1 VNSLDRFLSR
11 LSVGRLIRLRRWI
24 RLGLGLTSVATVL
37 ALSGPASAQSAIRD
51 TEIEGIIR
59 GWSDPVFV
67 AMGLNPDEVEVLL
80 INDPTLNAFAL
91 RGRIMGINTGLIEET
106 KTPNELLGVMAHEA
120 GHIKNRH
127 LLRDGVSNAGMQPF
141 LMTMALGALA
151 VAAGEPGAGAMLMA
165 NSQYFGTLGALHYMQ
180 SQEGEADISGARALE
195 GAGESGKGLVDFF
208 ENFRSQEV
216 FSDARR
222 YPYFR
227 SHPLSGQRI
236 EALRR
241 PVEAAAHYGHV
252 DSPERMAQHAL
263 ILAKIH
269 AFMDPPAATL
279 RDYPASATDFPSRY
293 ARAIGY
299 YRDGQ
304 TDKAIAGVDA
314 LLAEQPTDPYLWEL
328 RGQILFEDGN
338 PTAAVVDH
346 EKAVQFKPDAPLL
359 RVNLAHALIETNDP
373 ANLDRAIDELKRAVA
388 RENDNTLAWRLL
400 SQAYASQGKEGE
412 ARLASA
418 EYWFAAGDENQ
429 ATQFALRAR
438 PLLDN
443 HSVEWRRAMD
453 IVLASGAT
461 TQDIDDLD
469 RRDARRRPTTT
480 TVEPTAPALAPAP
493 PAPAPAA

>member
-1 VNSLDRFLSR
+1 MSSTARVVTIPFRPISVHRGLSR
-11 LSVGRLIRLRRWI
+11 LLAAATAAVFAFG
-24 RLGLGLTSVATVL
+24 VA
-37 ALSGPASAQSAIRD
+37 GPASAQSAIRD

-59 GWSDPVFV
+59 GWSDPVFT

-80 INDPTLNAFAL
+80 INDPSLNAFAL
-91 RGRIMGINTGLIEET
+91 KGRIMGINTGLIEQT

-127 LLRDGVSNAGMQPF
+127 LLRDGVQNAGMQPF

-151 VAAGEPGAGAMLMA
+151 AVAGQPGAGAMLMA
-165 NSQYFGTLGALHYMQ
+165 NSQYFGTLGALRYMQ

-195 GAGESGKGLVDFF
+195 AAGESGKGLVDFF

-236 EALRR
+236 DALRR
-241 PVEAAAHYGHV
+241 PVEAAAHYSHV
-252 DSPERMAQHAL
+252 DSPERQADHDL
-263 ILAKIH
+263 IVAKIH
-269 AFMDPPAATL
+269 AFMDAPSQTL
-279 RDYPASATDFPSRY
+279 QDYPASATDFPSRY

-304 TDKAIAGVDA
+304 TEKAIAGVDA
-314 LLAEQPTDPYLWEL
+314 LLAEKPTDPYLWEL
-328 RGQILFEDGN
+328 KGQILFEDGR
-338 PTAAVVDH
+338 PADSLEAH
-346 EKAVQFKPDAPLL
+346 RKSIELKPDAPLL
-359 RVNLAHALIETNDP
+359 RINLAHALIETNDA
-373 ANLDRAIDELKRAVA
+373 ANLDPAIDQLKRAVA
-388 RENDNTLAWRLL
+388 REPDNTLGWRLL
-400 SQAYASQGKEGE
+400 SQAYATQGKEGQ

-418 EYWFAAGDENQ
+418 EYWFAAGDKDQ

-438 PLLDN
+438 PMLDRN
-443 HSVEWRRAMD
+443 SIEWRRAVD

-461 TQDIDDLD
+461 NQDIQDLD
-469 RRDARRRPTTT
+469 QRQQRTRGPI
-480 TVEPTAPALAPAP
+480 VEPASTATIPATPSPAS
-493 PAPAPAA
+493 

>member
-1 VNSLDRFLSR
+1 MNRLARLASSLTVVHRRTAKLG
-11 LSVGRLIRLRRWI
+11 VGLAAIAI
-24 RLGLGLTSVATVL
+24 ALTVPTQ
-37 ALSGPASAQSAIRD
+37 ASAQSAIRD

-59 GWSDPVFV
+59 EWSDPVFV
-67 AMGLNPDEVEVLL
+67 AMGLNPEEVEVLL
-80 INDPTLNAFAL
+80 INDPSLNAFAL
-91 RGRIMGINTGLIEET
+91 RGRIMGLNTGLILET
-106 KTPNELLGVMAHEA
+106 DTANELLGVVAHEA

-127 LLRDGVSNAGMQPF
+127 LLRDGASNAGMQPF

-151 VAAGEPGAGAMLMA
+151 AAVGQPGAGAMLMA
-165 NSQYFGTLGALHYMQ
+165 NSQYFGTLGALRYMQ

-195 GAGESGKGLVDFF
+195 AAGESGKGLVDFF

-241 PVEAAAHYGHV
+241 PVEAMSHYNHA

-269 AFMDPPAATL
+269 AFMDPPNATL
-279 RDYPASATDFPSRY
+279 RDYPASATDYPSRY

-304 TDKAIAGVDA
+304 TDRAIAGVDA
-314 LLAEQPTDPYLWEL
+314 LLAEKPDDPYLWEL
-328 RGQILFEDGN
+328 RGQILFEDGK
-338 PTAAVVDH
+338 PADAIGAH
-346 EKAVQFKPDAPLL
+346 EKAVSLKPDAPLL

-388 RENDNTLAWRLL
+388 REDDNTLAWRLL

-418 EYWFAAGDENQ
+418 EYWFAVGDDQQ

-443 HSVEWRRAMD
+443 RSIEWRRAMD

-461 TQDIDDLD
+461 MQDVNDLD
-469 RRDARRRPTTT
+469 ARDARRRPSTI
-480 TVEPTAPALAPAP
+480 EPANPTLSLPPPRPSASPAT
-493 PAPAPAA
+493 

>member
-1 VNSLDRFLSR
+1 MNRLARLASSLTVVHRRTAKLG
-11 LSVGRLIRLRRWI
+11 VGLAAIAI
-24 RLGLGLTSVATVL
+24 ALTVPTQ
-37 ALSGPASAQSAIRD
+37 ASAQSAIRD

-59 GWSDPVFV
+59 EWSDPVFV
-67 AMGLNPDEVEVLL
+67 AMGLNPEEVEVLL
-80 INDPTLNAFAL
+80 INDPSLNAFAL
-91 RGRIMGINTGLIEET
+91 RGRIMGLNTGLILET
-106 KTPNELLGVMAHEA
+106 DTANELLGVVAHEA

-127 LLRDGVSNAGMQPF
+127 LLRDGASNAGMQPF

-151 VAAGEPGAGAMLMA
+151 AAVGQPGAGAMLMA
-165 NSQYFGTLGALHYMQ
+165 NSQYFGTLGALRYMQ

-195 GAGESGKGLVDFF
+195 AAGESGKGLVAFF

-222 YPYFR
+222 YPYVR

-241 PVEAAAHYGHV
+241 PVEAMSHYNHA

-269 AFMDPPAATL
+269 AFMDPPNATL
-279 RDYPASATDFPSRY
+279 RDYPASATDYPSRY

-304 TDKAIAGVDA
+304 TDRAIAGVDA
-314 LLAEQPTDPYLWEL
+314 LLAEKPDDPYLWEL
-328 RGQILFEDGN
+328 RGQILFEDGK
-338 PTAAVVDH
+338 PADAIGAH
-346 EKAVQFKPDAPLL
+346 EKAVSLKPDAPLL

-388 RENDNTLAWRLL
+388 REDDNTLAWRLL

-418 EYWFAAGDENQ
+418 EYWFAVGDDQQ

-443 HSVEWRRAMD
+443 RSIEWRRAMD

-461 TQDIDDLD
+461 MQDVNDLD
-469 RRDARRRPTTT
+469 ARDARRRPSTI
-480 TVEPTAPALAPAP
+480 EPANPTLSLPTPRPSASPAT
-493 PAPAPAA
+493 